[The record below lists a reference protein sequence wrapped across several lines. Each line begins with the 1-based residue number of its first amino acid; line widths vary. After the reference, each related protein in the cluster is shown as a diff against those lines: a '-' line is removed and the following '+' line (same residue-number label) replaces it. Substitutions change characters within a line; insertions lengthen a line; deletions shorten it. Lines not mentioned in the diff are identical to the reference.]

1 MDHPSSGEVTILLKQ
16 AREGN
21 RDAAE
26 KLVAAVY
33 SQLREIARRFL
44 SQERANHTLQAT
56 ALVHEAYL
64 QMIDQKEMNWAN
76 RAHFFAVSSQLMR
89 HILVDHARARNAE
102 KRGGAA
108 AKVSLDET
116 GVIPLDFVA
125 TMQEQHYPQLIMLD
139 TALSKLEQLDP
150 QQSRVIELRFF
161 GGLTEEEI
169 ATVMDISLS
178 TVKREWKAAR
188 AWLYREMAK

>member
-33 SQLREIARRFL
+33 SQLRKIARRFL

>member
-16 AREGN
+16 VKEGN

-33 SQLREIARRFL
+33 SQLRKMARRFL

-76 RAHFFAVSSQLMR
+76 RAHFFAVSAQLMR
-89 HILVDHARARNAE
+89 HILVDHARARNAG

-125 TMQEQHYPQLIMLD
+125 TMQEKHYPQLIMLD

-188 AWLYREMAK
+188 AWLHREMAK

>member
-33 SQLREIARRFL
+33 SQLRKIARRFL

-76 RAHFFAVSSQLMR
+76 RAHFFGVSAQLMR